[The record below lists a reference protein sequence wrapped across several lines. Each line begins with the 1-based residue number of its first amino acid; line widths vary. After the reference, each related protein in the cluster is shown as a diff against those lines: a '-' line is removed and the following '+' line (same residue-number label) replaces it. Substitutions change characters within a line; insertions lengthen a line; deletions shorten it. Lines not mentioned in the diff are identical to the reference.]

1 MSAPQHCPG
10 YEKFKELSSFICTCT
25 HCGAEKEIFSDEFDR
40 QHRCPKCGQVID
52 CTRCLHYAGGKSTDP
67 R

>member
-10 YEKFKELSSFICTCT
+10 YEKFKELSSFLWACP

-40 QHRCPKCGQVID
+40 EQMNESPREDHISFSNTADEGRSHRHTP
-52 CTRCLHYAGGKSTDP
+52 
-67 R
+67 